1 MTDLQRCIEAVYA
14 AAIGAGRWEGVLE
27 HLAHTFPGTKASISS
42 EQPEPLKNLGVVSYG
57 YEESLVR
64 DYVDRYSKINPWT
77 PHWRKLPLLTAAVSD
92 DVLPSDEFRRHE
104 FYRFIERVGDAES
117 AAGIKLFE
125 SSNSFAA
132 LNLHYG
138 RRQAPEYNVAIP
150 AFLNA
155 LAPHLSLAI
164 QLNARLGELSEPA
177 LTLER
182 AVPQFQTPAFLVD
195 HDGTLLEA
203 NSAGQDLLAEG
214 QAARLQDGGRLWIVE
229 DAGRAKLT
237 AYLSPGGASNRPP
250 RGAQRNSAWRM
261 FEFSSIELD
270 RRVAWMP
277 TAKKWLLALYEP
289 ILAKPSI
296 VTRAQRFGLTRQETK
311 VAAAV
316 VDGQRVD
323 TIAVT
328 LGISSATVRQHL
340 KSIFTKT
347 GAHRQPELIARLI
360 ASE

>member
-1 MTDLQRCIEAVYA
+1 MPLLIA
-14 AAIGAGRWEGVLE
+14 AA
-27 HLAHTFPGTKASISS
+27 
-42 EQPEPLKNLGVVSYG
+42 
-57 YEESLVR
+57 
-64 DYVDRYSKINPWT
+64 
-77 PHWRKLPLLTAAVSD
+77 SD
-92 DVLPSDEFRRHE
+92 DVLPSDQFRKHE
-104 FYRFIERVGDAES
+104 FYEFIERVGDAES

-125 SSNSFAA
+125 SSSSFAA

-138 RRQAPEYNVAIP
+138 RRQAPEYNITIP

-164 QLNARLGELSEPA
+164 QLNARLGELGEPTP
-177 LTLER
+177 TLET
-182 AVPQFQTPAFLVD
+182 AVEQFHTPAFLVD
-195 HDGTLLEA
+195 HDGVLLEA
-203 NSAGQDLLAEG
+203 NPAAQDLLKVG
-214 QAARLQDGGRLWIVE
+214 QAVHLQDGGRLWIVE
-229 DAGRAKLT
+229 DAGRTKLA
-237 AYLSPGGASNRPP
+237 AYMCAGGPPNRKSPNGAVRS
-250 RGAQRNSAWRM
+250 SAWRM
-261 FEFSSIELD
+261 FEFNSAALD

-277 TAKKWLLALYEP
+277 SAKKWILALYEP
-289 ILAKPSI
+289 ILARPSM
-296 VTRAQRFGLTRQETK
+296 VARAQQYGLTRQETK

-323 TIAVT
+323 TIALT